1 MKKKKITA
9 LTLLLASAAVT
20 TAIGGALLGDGVA
33 AGADEKSYA
42 LTDVFYSANDQV
54 ITSSEVGG
62 KTVTAFAFA
71 DDTSVTL
78 KRNMAIKWFAGAGV
92 EKYFTL
98 KFAFETLEFSKVTV
112 TVESSSAWATEEE
125 KATNVV
131 EFTKDADKYFVAVNP
146 SEENTD
152 KTEVSLTAGEVMT
165 LTLADGEND
174 GEFKVLLSGN
184 EIGKFENVGANYAE
198 YSYNDTY
205 PLTIKADL
213 GDENVAADAKVKVLL
228 YELNGQSFDN
238 ITEGKVMDNAA
249 PVVVVNEDVYGF
261 LLGTAFSLDY
271 TVIDV
276 LKDKNLTKTLEYYQ
290 YNPSI
295 AEDDEAF
302 EKFKTLSTST
312 YFYPTTYTP
321 SGETKTTTVYNE
333 EGAEY
338 VAVKVT
344 VGDDAFNQSPTE
356 DSEYKKAVYDLSWY
370 VVDQTRVRTDLS
382 DNGIGFIAADRNED
396 GATYNYI
403 TADPDAVNAEDKVNV
418 VDAQLE
424 TARKSFDDA
433 LAKAAKDV
441 YAGSNSYIYFPSF
454 EWLIA
459 DNNGYRNL
467 KFTISYKAYGAD
479 SASTSS
485 SLSYNALKLAVSK
498 EGEYEFKVFA
508 NDKAGNTMKYYLD
521 GELVSVTSSN
531 VWDIE
536 EIPSFTFSIENKG
549 LKVDDGKTASERKE
563 TEVRDETFTLEDMTV
578 VGATNLQESY
588 KLYKVD
594 VQKFNNNKP
603 EGASNILSNYLTDI
617 TYETIAN
624 AVATKGLDQVEN
636 KEYHKFYLEV
646 YASLIGERV
655 NATAEEVLATGC
667 FTEIGVAGDRVN
679 NATDEFEAYAWNP
692 TAQSFKT
699 VEEGEYLIV
708 ADYWEKEIPS
718 QRAMAYK
725 LITVESE
732 AATIKGE
739 TDWLK
744 NNVVSVVLFSIA
756 GVMLILIIILLLVK
770 PSDETLE
777 DVDEKVA
784 NKAKMKKN

>member
-1 MKKKKITA
+1 MKKKKITT
-9 LTLLLASAAVT
+9 LTLLLASAVVS
-20 TAIGGALLGDGVA
+20 TAIGGALLGNGVS
-33 AGADEKSYA
+33 GKADEKSYA
-42 LTDVFYSANDQV
+42 LTDVFYSANEQLV
-54 ITSSEVGG
+54 TSSEVSG
-62 KTVTAFAFA
+62 KSVTTFAFS
-71 DDTSVTL
+71 DEDSVTL
-78 KRNMAIKWFAGAGV
+78 KRNVAFKWFAGANDAR
-92 EKYFTL
+92 YFTL
-98 KFAFETLEFSKVTV
+98 KFAFQTLDFSTV
-112 TVESSSAWATEEE
+112 TITMDSPSAWATKDE

-131 EFTKDADKYFVAVNP
+131 QFSKDSDKYFVAVNP

-152 KTEVSLTAGEVMT
+152 KTEVALVAGEV
-165 LTLADGEND
+165 LTLAFAEGEKD
-174 GEFKVLLSGN
+174 GEFDVNLSGT
-184 EIGKFENVGANYAE
+184 EIGTFENIGANYAE

-213 GDENVAADAKVKVLL
+213 GGEEIAADSKLNVLL

-238 ITEGKVMDNAA
+238 ITEGKVMDNVA

-276 LKDKNLTKTLEYYQ
+276 LKDKNLTKALEYYQ

-295 AEDDEAF
+295 AEDSADF

-321 SGETKTTTVYNE
+321 EGETQATTVYSV

-338 VAVKVT
+338 VAVKLT
-344 VGDDAFNQSPTE
+344 VGDDAFNQEVTS
-356 DSEYKKAVYDLSWY
+356 DGNYKKAVYDLSWY

-382 DNGIGFIAADRNED
+382 QNGIGFIAADRNED

-403 TADPDAVNAEDKVNV
+403 TADPNAVNEADKVNV
-418 VDAQLE
+418 VDAQLA
-424 TARKSFDDA
+424 TARQDFDTA
-433 LAKAAKDV
+433 LAEAAKDV

-467 KFTISYKAYGAD
+467 KFTISYKSYGSD

-498 EGEYEFKVFA
+498 EGEYEFKIFA

-521 GELVSVTSSN
+521 GELVSVSSSN
-531 VWDIE
+531 IWDIE
-536 EIPSFTFSIENKG
+536 EIPSFNFSIENKG
-549 LKVDDGKTASERKE
+549 LKVDDGKTSSERKE
-563 TEVRDETFTLEDMTV
+563 TEVRDETYTLEDMTI

-594 VQKFNNNKP
+594 LQKFNNNKP
-603 EGASNILSNYLTDI
+603 EGATNLLSAYLTDI
-617 TYETIAN
+617 TYEALAE
-624 AVATKGLDQVEN
+624 AVKTKGFNEVQN
-636 KEYHKFYLEV
+636 KDYQKFYLEI
-646 YASLIGERV
+646 YASILGTRV
-655 NATAEEVLATGC
+655 NATAEQILASGC
-667 FTEIGVAGDRVN
+667 FTEIGVAGDRIN
-679 NATDEFEAYAWNP
+679 NATDEFEEYEWNP
-692 TAQSFKT
+692 TSQSFKT
-699 VEEGEYLIV
+699 IEEGDFLIV

-732 AATIKGE
+732 AAVIKGE

-744 NNVVSVVLFSIA
+744 NNVASVILFSIA
-756 GVMLILIIILLLVK
+756 GVMLILIIILLLIK

-777 DVDEKVA
+777 DVDKKVA
-784 NKAKMKKN
+784 KAKGKKE

>member
-1 MKKKKITA
+1 MKKKNITT
-9 LTLLLASAAVT
+9 LTLLLASAVVS
-20 TAIGGALLGDGVA
+20 TAIGGALLGNGVS
-33 AGADEKSYA
+33 GKADEKSYA
-42 LTDVFYSANDQV
+42 LTDVFYSANEQLV
-54 ITSSEVGG
+54 TSSEVSG
-62 KTVTAFAFA
+62 KSVTTFAFS
-71 DDTSVTL
+71 DEDSVTL
-78 KRNMAIKWFAGAGV
+78 KRNVAFKWFAGANDAR
-92 EKYFTL
+92 YFTL
-98 KFAFETLEFSKVTV
+98 KFAFQTLDFSTV
-112 TVESSSAWATEEE
+112 TITMDSPSAWATKDE

-131 EFTKDADKYFVAVNP
+131 QFSKDSDKYFVAVNP

-152 KTEVSLTAGEVMT
+152 KTEVALVAGEV
-165 LTLADGEND
+165 LTLAFAEGEKD
-174 GEFKVLLSGN
+174 GEFDVNLSGT
-184 EIGKFENVGANYAE
+184 EIGTFENIGANYAE

-213 GDENVAADAKVKVLL
+213 GGEEIAADSKLNVLL

-238 ITEGKVMDNAA
+238 ITEGKVMDNVA

-295 AEDDEAF
+295 AEDSADF

-321 SGETKTTTVYNE
+321 EGETQATTVYSV

-338 VAVKVT
+338 VAVKLT
-344 VGDDAFNQSPTE
+344 VGDDAFNQEVTS
-356 DSEYKKAVYDLSWY
+356 DGNYKKAVYDLSWY

-382 DNGIGFIAADRNED
+382 QNGIGFIAADRNED

-403 TADPDAVNAEDKVNV
+403 TADPNAVNEADKVNV
-418 VDAQLE
+418 VDAQLA
-424 TARKSFDDA
+424 TARQDFDTA
-433 LAKAAKDV
+433 LAEAAKDV

-467 KFTISYKAYGAD
+467 KFTISYKSYGSD

-498 EGEYEFKVFA
+498 EGEYEFKIFA

-521 GELVSVTSSN
+521 GELVSVSSSN
-531 VWDIE
+531 IWDIE

-549 LKVDDGKTASERKE
+549 LKVDDGKTSSERKE
-563 TEVRDETFTLEDMTV
+563 TEVRDETYTLEDMTI

-594 VQKFNNNKP
+594 LQKFNNNKP
-603 EGASNILSNYLTDI
+603 EGATNLLSAYLTDI
-617 TYETIAN
+617 TYEALAE
-624 AVATKGLDQVEN
+624 AVKTKGFNEVQN
-636 KEYHKFYLEV
+636 KDYQKFYLEI
-646 YASLIGERV
+646 YASILGTRV
-655 NATAEEVLATGC
+655 NATAEQILASGC
-667 FTEIGVAGDRVN
+667 FTGIGVAGDRIN
-679 NATDEFEAYAWNP
+679 NATDEFEEYEWNP
-692 TAQSFKT
+692 TSQSFKT
-699 VEEGEYLIV
+699 IEEGDFLIV

-732 AATIKGE
+732 SAVIKGE

-744 NNVVSVVLFSIA
+744 NNVASVILFSIA
-756 GVMLILIIILLLVK
+756 GVMLILIIILLLIK

-777 DVDEKVA
+777 DVDKKVA
-784 NKAKMKKN
+784 KAKGKKE